1 MRKEFVDLF
10 ENSKNPVESDETIEK
25 ITRAYIQKDFF
36 YNEIV
41 KIGAENKTMQE
52 YPVRD
57 MDILYSALFNYWKQ
71 NILDLSNV
79 DEKKKVFQDNY
90 NDIISA
96 LKNIPDIHTY
106 EEFCQINEKYPLI
119 KKYGM
124 MYPDNNWIFLSS
136 RYINGTRKNDIDAK
150 YRLYI
155 NTGANDLYKI
165 VSSFIYKCY
174 DNKLPFDLKFVKFAE
189 DLSIRAD
196 SIVIWADENTLFEYL
211 KILNEI
217 QEKRADIALRC
228 KKPPILTMQINDWI
242 GFGEE
247 PPKGSYTDY
256 RVELLRN
263 SIEKALIDWIIE
275 NENTVINYGKSRFSI
290 KEYITAKSVK
300 EGVKRTIEEF
310 NRAPRRAPTRYGM
323 QKDDLNNE
331 LCIKVCESIKDEV
344 IPKLKS
350 GEKKIQYMDGTKKL
364 TFYFK
369 SSIEDICNMLIKSSN
384 SKRKFF
390 ESIRNNIKT
399 GSKQYGISSK
409 NFAFDIKFEE
419 EVEKTKNLERE

>member
-1 MRKEFVDLF
+1 MKKEFINLF
-10 ENSKNPVESDETIEK
+10 ENSKNPIESDEIIEK
-25 ITRAYIQKDFF
+25 IAKAYIQKDFF

-41 KIGAENKTMQE
+41 KIGAENKTIQD

-57 MDILYSALFNYWKQ
+57 MDILYSSLFNLWKY
-71 NILDLSNV
+71 NILDLSNIN
-79 DEKKKVFQDNY
+79 EKKKVLQDDY

-106 EEFCQINEKYPLI
+106 QEFCQINEKYPLI

-124 MYPDNNWIFLSS
+124 IYPDNSWIFLSS
-136 RYINGTRKNDIDAK
+136 RYMNGTRKNDINPK

-155 NTGANDLYKI
+155 NTEARDLYKI
-165 VSSFIYKCY
+165 VSAFIYKCY
-174 DNKLPFDLKFVKFAE
+174 DNKLPFDLKFIKFAE
-189 DLSIRAD
+189 DLSIRSD
-196 SIVIWADENTLFEYL
+196 SIVIWADENTLFEYI
-211 KILNEI
+211 KILNEM
-217 QEKRADIALRC
+217 QEKRGDIISRC

-247 PPKGSYTDY
+247 PPKSSYTYY

-300 EGVKRTIEEF
+300 KGVKKTLEEF
-310 NRAPRRAPTRYGM
+310 NRAPRRAPSRYGM

-344 IPKLKS
+344 ISKLKR
-350 GEKKIQYMDGTKKL
+350 GEKKIQYIDGTKRL
-364 TFYFK
+364 TFYFQ
-369 SSIEDICNMLIKSSN
+369 SSIEDICNMLIKSPKNKS
-384 SKRKFF
+384 KFF

-399 GSKQYGISSK
+399 SSKQYGISSK
-409 NFAFDIKFEE
+409 NFAFSTKTEE
-419 EVEKTKNLERE
+419 MIKTKNIERE